1 MEMIFIIKLIH
12 AAVYLPI
19 GILTINWEGSAIGGD
34 IVLELTPSFF
44 FLKTKNWLLFKN
56 KKIGCYFI
64 VIKIKEKRRCQFKN
78 NISSYC
84 RSSPSSGQDS
94 N

>member
-1 MEMIFIIKLIH
+1 MIHLLSLAKDRLYRVLASSEAASEAVEVGGGGKGGKEVQKHILRRDSLIK
-12 AAVYLPI
+12 
-19 GILTINWEGSAIGGD
+19 TR
-34 IVLELTPSFF
+34 
-44 FLKTKNWLLFKN
+44 
-56 KKIGCYFI
+56 KIGCYFI

-78 NISSYC
+78 NTSSYC

>member
-1 MEMIFIIKLIH
+1 VSYCFLSRKILNSTRERFIKLSLFPLFIFCKVIH
-12 AAVYLPI
+12 RSRNKFAVTYNPERS
-19 GILTINWEGSAIGGD
+19 N
-34 IVLELTPSFF
+34 
-44 FLKTKNWLLFKN
+44 LKTG
-56 KKIGCYFI
+56 KIGCYFI